1 MHALFTDDMNAAL
14 EEGFASFEHKIPGF
28 ISRGIMTGMESRS
41 SSPIRMERDD
51 TGQCPAYEGIF
62 PCGEG
67 AGYAGGIVS
76 SAIDGIRQAEKLIRY
91 LNQKPVRLP

>member
-1 MHALFTDDMNAAL
+1 
-14 EEGFASFEHKIPGF
+14 
-28 ISRGIMTGMESRS
+28 MTGMESRS